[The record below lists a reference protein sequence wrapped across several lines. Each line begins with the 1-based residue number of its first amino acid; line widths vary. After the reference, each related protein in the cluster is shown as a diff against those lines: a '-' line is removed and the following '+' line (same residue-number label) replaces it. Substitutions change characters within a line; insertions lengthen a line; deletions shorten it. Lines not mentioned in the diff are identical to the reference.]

1 VLIFVF
7 RNKTLH
13 ILLQQDSLALA
24 DEVIQGQ
31 RKVEDK
37 DGTLT
42 FYTYDVVSPV
52 SKSLLTLA
60 ALLDR

>member
-1 VLIFVF
+1 MLIFVF